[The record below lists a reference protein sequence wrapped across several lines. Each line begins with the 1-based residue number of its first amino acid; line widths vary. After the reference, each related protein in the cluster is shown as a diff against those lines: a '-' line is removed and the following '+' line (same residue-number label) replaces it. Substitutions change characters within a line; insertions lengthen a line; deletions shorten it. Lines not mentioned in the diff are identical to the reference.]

1 MDAEGI
7 SIGIGSGV
15 AIVALKEA
23 FSWLRAKYAKTEIPQ
38 PLRSTIDGEVRTQK
52 SPQYVTVGE
61 CNRRMC
67 EHTSEIQNLR
77 NEVIN
82 GQKEIVSKLD
92 ELDQR
97 SENRAIAS
105 NQRIDRVMERSAE
118 MRGQVEATKDL
129 VKSAFIGGKK

>member
-52 SPQYVTVGE
+52 SPLYVTVGE
-61 CNRRMC
+61 CKRRMC
-67 EHTSEIQNLR
+67 EHTAEIQNLR
-77 NEVIN
+77 DEVIN

>member
-52 SPQYVTVGE
+52 SPLYVTVGE

-67 EHTSEIQNLR
+67 EHTSEIKNLR
-77 NEVIN
+77 DEVIY

>member
-1 MDAEGI
+1 MEEKQDQNSFVVFVENTA
-7 SIGIGSGV
+7 
-15 AIVALKEA
+15 A
-23 FSWLRAKYAKTEIPQ
+23 
-38 PLRSTIDGEVRTQK
+38 
-52 SPQYVTVGE
+52 
-61 CNRRMC
+61 
-67 EHTSEIQNLR
+67 IQNLR
-77 NEVIN
+77 DEVIN

>member
-52 SPQYVTVGE
+52 SPLYVTVGE

-67 EHTSEIQNLR
+67 EHTAEIKNLR
-77 NEVIN
+77 DEVIY

>member
-38 PLRSTIDGEVRTQK
+38 PMRNTIEGEVRTQK
-52 SPQYVTVGE
+52 SPLYVTVGE

-67 EHTSEIQNLR
+67 EHTAEIQNLR
-77 NEVIN
+77 DEVIN

-105 NQRIDRVMERSAE
+105 NQRIDRVMERSSE

>member
-15 AIVALKEA
+15 AIVALKEV

-52 SPQYVTVGE
+52 SPQYATVGE

-67 EHTSEIQNLR
+67 EHTAEIQNLR
-77 NEVIN
+77 DEVIN

>member
-1 MDAEGI
+1 M
-7 SIGIGSGV
+7 
-15 AIVALKEA
+15 
-23 FSWLRAKYAKTEIPQ
+23 
-38 PLRSTIDGEVRTQK
+38 RTQK

-67 EHTSEIQNLR
+67 EHTAEIQNLR
-77 NEVIN
+77 DEVIN

>member
-15 AIVALKEA
+15 AIVALKEV
-23 FSWLRAKYAKTEIPQ
+23 FSWLRAKYTKTEIPQ
-38 PLRSTIDGEVRTQK
+38 PMRNTIEGEVRTQK
-52 SPQYVTVGE
+52 SQQYVTVGE

>member
-38 PLRSTIDGEVRTQK
+38 PMRNTIEGEVRTQK
-52 SPQYVTVGE
+52 SPLYVTVGE

-67 EHTSEIQNLR
+67 EHTAEIQNLR
-77 NEVIN
+77 DEVIN

>member
-15 AIVALKEA
+15 AIVALKEV
-23 FSWLRAKYAKTEIPQ
+23 FSWLRAKYTKTEIPQ

-52 SPQYVTVGE
+52 SPQYDTVGE

-67 EHTSEIQNLR
+67 EHTAEIQSLR
-77 NEVIN
+77 DEVIN

>member
-52 SPQYVTVGE
+52 SPQYVTVDE

-67 EHTSEIQNLR
+67 EHTAEIQNLR
-77 NEVIN
+77 KEVIN

>member
-52 SPQYVTVGE
+52 SPLYVTVGE

-67 EHTSEIQNLR
+67 EHTAEIQNLR
-77 NEVIN
+77 DEVIN